1 MSDVA
6 QQVWNYDQAVERVK
20 AKVYKW
26 KKMTADLLQ
35 ELHTARQQLSKTGVY
50 YREGGTD
57 GSPKTWAG
65 FCADIGLSKRTVN
78 RWLAKFDPD
87 TKQIKRE
94 TKPKQLGASP
104 PSPVDAKPKEYDI
117 QAPQQIGETLRRKA
131 TFRLLVMRLLLHALA
146 FVWRSMPRESAVM
159 LKLPAPKASA

>member
-78 RWLAKFDPD
+78 RWLTKFDST
-87 TKQIKRE
+87 TKQIRQE
-94 TKPKQLGASP
+94 TKQIAAPKPEAPKQ
-104 PSPVDAKPKEYDI
+104 YDI
-117 QAPQQIGETLRRKA
+117 EAPQQIGETLHQRA
-131 TFRLLVMRLLLHALA
+131 TFRLLVVRLLLHAVA
-146 FVWRSMPRESAVM
+146 YIWRTMPRGSAVT

>member
-35 ELHTARQQLSKTGVY
+35 ELHTARQQLSSRY
-50 YREGGTD
+50 HRADGTN
-57 GSPKTWAG
+57 GPSWAD
-65 FCADIGLSKRTVN
+65 FCTDIGLSKRTVN

-117 QAPQQIGETLRRKA
+117 QAPQQIGEALRRKA

-146 FVWRSMPRESAVM
+146 FVWRSMPRESAVT